1 MNIAYALGTCKDCV
15 HCEHC
20 GQVGQFERR
29 KLVNIPYVFV
39 IINIYAFWSF
49 KLYTQK
55 NMNFRRF
62 ATIFIVFLVLRGIC
76 DTTNGFRL
84 NVLLKSDTV
93 FRLRFYVVFIVDVMN
108 QFQVKIWFFTSAK
121 CTSYNW
127 SLKPVACWRCSIF
140 LSPSGDLGIDLVWD
154 NWTRPVQTSP
164 PPTFWSHC
172 WNPLQTEPNFL
183 GSCYQDDFR
192 VGSK

>member
-1 MNIAYALGTCKDCV
+1 MAFFGVNFILQKFCPCKKNDKYQV
-15 HCEHC
+15 C

-62 ATIFIVFLVLRGIC
+62 ATTFIVFLVARGIR

-84 NVLLKSDTV
+84 NILLKSDNV
-93 FRLRFYVVFIVDVMN
+93 FRLRFYVVFFVDVMN

-140 LSPSGDLGIDLVWD
+140 FISTAGALVVI
-154 NWTRPVQTSP
+154 TVKEVSTTLRSTPFIQLFAQSLIVSFQ
-164 PPTFWSHC
+164 
-172 WNPLQTEPNFL
+172 
-183 GSCYQDDFR
+183 
-192 VGSK
+192 

>member
-29 KLVNIPYVFV
+29 KYVGHTICFCNFQYLH
-39 IINIYAFWSF
+39 I
-49 KLYTQK
+49 LMLQMYTQK
-55 NMNFRRF
+55 HMNFRRF
-62 ATIFIVFLVLRGIC
+62 ATTFIVFLVLRGIC

-108 QFQVKIWFFTSAK
+108 QFQVKI
-121 CTSYNW
+121 
-127 SLKPVACWRCSIF
+127 
-140 LSPSGDLGIDLVWD
+140 
-154 NWTRPVQTSP
+154 
-164 PPTFWSHC
+164 
-172 WNPLQTEPNFL
+172 
-183 GSCYQDDFR
+183 
-192 VGSK
+192 